1 MIALLEGLA
10 IFWVALIG
18 AFIALVLRDILFRND
33 DDPPEER

>member
-18 AFIALVLRDILFRND
+18 AFIALVVRDILFGD
-33 DDPPEER
+33 DNDPPEER